1 MVLMTAAPQPASR
14 HGLALV
20 SLGAG
25 GVEVERLDK
34 SFGRLRV
41 LREVSATFGAGRT
54 TALIGPNAAGKTT
67 LLKCVLGLVQFDA
80 GQIVVGE
87 DTVGQEESYRR
98 RIGYMPQAPSFPE
111 YLTAGEVT
119 RMLKDLRGQ
128 GAALDEDL
136 FMQFDL
142 ADSLAKPVRALSG
155 GTRQK
160 LNAALAFLFRPE
172 VLILDEPTAG
182 LDPIAAGI
190 LKQKVAAARDAGAT
204 VIITSHIIAEMEEM
218 ADDVVVL
225 LEGAVRYQG
234 PLSRLASETGESRL
248 ERAIAQLMR
257 AGGKSP

>member
-1 MVLMTAAPQPASR
+1 MNAIPRRVDR
-14 HGLALV
+14 HGLAV
-20 SLGAG
+20 VPSH
-25 GVEVERLDK
+25 GVLIQVDRLDK
-34 SFGRLRV
+34 SFGPVHV
-41 LREVSATFGAGRT
+41 LRDVSAAFEPGRT
-54 TALIGPNAAGKTT
+54 TALIGPNAAGKST
-67 LLKCVLGLVQFDA
+67 LLKCMLGLVRPDGGQILVGADIA
-80 GQIVVGE
+80 GQG
-87 DTVGQEESYRR
+87 DAYRR

-128 GAALDEDL
+128 EAELDEEL
-136 FMQFDL
+136 FIQFEL

-190 LKQKVAAARDAGAT
+190 LKRKVAAARDAGAT

-225 LEGAVRYQG
+225 LEGAVRYEG

-248 ERAIAQLMR
+248 ERAIAELMR
-257 AGGKSP
+257 AGRSSP